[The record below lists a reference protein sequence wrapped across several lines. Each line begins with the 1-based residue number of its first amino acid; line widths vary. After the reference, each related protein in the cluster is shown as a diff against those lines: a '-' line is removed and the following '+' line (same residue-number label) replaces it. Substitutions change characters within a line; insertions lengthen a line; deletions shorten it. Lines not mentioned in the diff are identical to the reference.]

1 MFVHIVVAWLLLAGF
16 ILLSISVLTLS
27 HYVLMCSGR
36 RNRLHTNK
44 RRRIPGYLIA
54 AGLAFVQ
61 LISELYSPGA
71 AFVLQEIRDE
81 DADEEDQDDPESSTK
96 QLNRQLKRIR
106 RGEQVGDLVLRL

>member
-1 MFVHIVVAWLLLAGF
+1 MFVHDAVAWLLLAGF
-16 ILLSISVLTLS
+16 VLLVFVAVTLAHYILF
-27 HYVLMCSGR
+27 CPGR
-36 RNRLHTNK
+36 RDGLHKSK
-44 RRRIPGYLIA
+44 RRRVSVYFIA
-54 AGLAFVQ
+54 AGLAFMQ

-81 DADEEDQDDPESSTK
+81 DADEDDDGDPESLEK

>member
-1 MFVHIVVAWLLLAGF
+1 MFVHVALAWLLLAGF
-16 ILLSISVLTLS
+16 VLLVFVAVTLA
-27 HYVLMCSGR
+27 HYVLFGPGR
-36 RNRLHTNK
+36 RDRLHKSK
-44 RRRIPGYLIA
+44 RRRIPGYFIA
-54 AGLAFVQ
+54 AGLAFMQ

-81 DADEEDQDDPESSTK
+81 DADEDDDGASESLEK

>member
-1 MFVHIVVAWLLLAGF
+1 MIVHVVVAWLLLAGF
-16 ILLSISVLTLS
+16 ILLAIFALTLS
-27 HYVLMCSGR
+27 HYVLMFSGR
-36 RNRLHTNK
+36 RNRLHANK

-81 DADEEDQDDPESSTK
+81 DADEDDEGDLESPEK
-96 QLNRQLKRIR
+96 QLRYQLRRIR
-106 RGEQVGDLVLRL
+106 RGEKVGDLVLRL